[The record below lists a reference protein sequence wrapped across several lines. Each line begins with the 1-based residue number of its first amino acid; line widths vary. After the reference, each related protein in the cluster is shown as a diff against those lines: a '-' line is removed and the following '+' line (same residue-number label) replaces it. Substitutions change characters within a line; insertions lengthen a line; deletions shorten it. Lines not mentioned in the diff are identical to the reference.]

1 MSEEAITLKGTGD
14 GVKIFMSRTEEFS
27 AISKALYDKLDEFRR
42 FFGSGECNVYFIGR
56 ELSKG
61 DMLRIET
68 ITKTMLPNGKIYYG
82 EPNIPKKK
90 ETRVKDYEQEEEIT
104 YENQLEAANLF
115 VEDRIRRKK
124 EAITTN
130 FKRNRARYFEGDV
143 HSGKTI
149 ESDGHLILLG
159 NVEVGGE
166 VKACGNI
173 IIIGRLSGKAYAGSM
188 GSREAY
194 ILAMDFETDDIQIA
208 DIENLEENTEKSGA
222 NIAFAEKEKIFIEK
236 FNINS

>member
-68 ITKTMLPNGKIYYG
+68 ITKTMLPNGRIYYG
-82 EPNIPKKK
+82 EPHIPKKK
-90 ETRVKDYEQEEEIT
+90 EVKKQIYEQEEIT
-104 YENQLEAANLF
+104 HDLQLEAANLF

-143 HSGKTI
+143 RSGKTI

-159 NVEVGGE
+159 NVEMGGE
-166 VKACGNI
+166 VNACGNI
-173 IIIGRLSGKAYAGSM
+173 IIIGRLSGKAHAGSM

-208 DIENLEENTEKSGA
+208 DIKNFEENTEKNGA